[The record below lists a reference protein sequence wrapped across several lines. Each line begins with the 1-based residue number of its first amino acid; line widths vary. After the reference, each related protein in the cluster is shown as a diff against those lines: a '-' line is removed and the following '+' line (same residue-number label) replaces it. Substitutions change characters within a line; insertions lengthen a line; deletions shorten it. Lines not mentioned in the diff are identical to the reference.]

1 MAKILI
7 KKADQYKAIKIE
19 NRDDLVKADKEYSFG
34 AYKEAFKN
42 YVKEQKTELAAAV
55 DEIFPVK
62 PRSAKK
68 VIKEEVKEVT
78 FESLKAE
85 FLNLCKNASDDQK
98 AEISKKYDEAISFA
112 LEIEELAMIEKEEK
126 ELAEKQKE
134 LAAKKEALTKK
145 KTPAKK

>member
-42 YVKEQKTELAAAV
+42 YVKEQKPELASAV

-68 VIKEEVKEVT
+68 VIKEVT
-78 FESLKAE
+78 FETLKTE
-85 FLNLCKNASDDQK
+85 FLKLCKNASDKQK
-98 AEISKKYDEAISFA
+98 EEISKKYDEAISFA
-112 LEIEELAMIEKEEK
+112 VEIEELAMIEKEEK